1 MRASRYIYFFS
12 RATGSIRSNLL
23 VNAVTVAVIAVSFLI
38 FGAFLMLFSNINS
51 ALEKWQ
57 EDIQVE
63 AYLETGLSGG
73 QVDKT
78 MNSIMGI
85 PGVGEI
91 AYISS
96 DEALRLF
103 RKSLGAMGALAQGLD
118 KNPLPASFEI
128 RLEGASRNL
137 DELERIAGS
146 VRGLKYVNDVVYG
159 RDWVNRFSTFI
170 GIFRI
175 IGLILASFLLLA
187 TVSTV
192 SNTIKL
198 TVYSRKEELEVMKLL
213 GASNSFIRLPFF
225 IEGVIQG
232 FFGSLMSLIALYA
245 IFALFV
251 SGLGASI
258 ASPLMTDALKL
269 NFLSASTILYI
280 LAGGM
285 ALGLFGSF
293 VSLVRF
299 LKV

>member
-225 IEGVIQG
+225 IEGVVQG

-251 SGLGASI
+251 SGLGASLT
-258 ASPLMTDALKL
+258 SPLMTDALKL

>member
-146 VRGLKYVNDVVYG
+146 VRELKYVNDVVYG